1 LIKNNPPKNNIN
13 FESTGPFS
21 IKDDT
26 INKLL
31 NSSDSNKEQPKQSAL
46 SDLWKSDKN
55 SDNVKKK
62 DDNKF
67 SFDFSDEEKSHSIT
81 DLYNQFTNINNNKAE
96 KLQQPAKSNAS
107 MNDHESSVEF
117 LIKNNLIPSPPLNST
132 AREIGNLEIMPA
144 ANNDNNKPSIISNKL
159 GGIFKDQDNFDQ
171 SESLDDLED
180 MFNKAKEGSNKPKE
194 TDIERPSGLLIKNNP
209 PAEFQTKVYLSFF
222 FTKSFSSIYTNLI
235 KDSPK
240 NEILASLLNKEK
252 PKPSSANPT
261 LSNLLNNNK
270 SKPNSIEDNYI
281 KSIKNS
287 IEYSNNDFESD
298 DDEIEDLVNP
308 KLSKSGT
315 IGAAI
320 GAVVVGNSGL
330 TGSTSSIKS
339 IPNFNSKD
347 KQYPSSFTSIIPELF
362 DSNNNDNSNFKSPK
376 KPVSDQNDSAMT
388 ELVNK
393 LRLKNNELEKDKLE
407 LESKLRELD
416 MEKKKFEMLFNHSDK
431 ELAEKEKLIDK
442 MNEEKLKSEYAMK
455 SELNELK
462 ILRKEI
468 NDLKEDKHALEN
480 KLSLYQAATTLTAT
494 TSANQSTRSTDE
506 NNNTSTLA
514 NLNESLNIKIKAL
527 ENQIEELNKDRKI
540 LSACKED
547 LSIKLEE
554 TENDISKRNEALE
567 LATYKF
573 NLEKKAL
580 TEENIK
586 LKKDYNELNET
597 RKKLQHEIDNLK
609 LELNEKYFNYEKL
622 NLEKSNYE
630 NQFNREKED
639 NEKVRKNYDSEL
651 IQLKDQQLKL
661 TEKLSSAEA
670 KLISTERDLKYTQ
683 NQIDEKEKQIT
694 SLRDE
699 LVKSKSDY
707 SLQLNLLKLE
717 KEEKENLI
725 RKCETLEA
733 SLKKNNEEY
742 NNKSSKL
749 NRSSKLDVDE
759 DEKNTRDLTE
769 LEKENSDLN
778 KEVKNLIEKLKK
790 TEYEFEKFKTE
801 AELNELKSAIKSNN
815 SPSNKEVIINSENE
829 RLKNEVQKL
838 RNDFN
843 QMLNKYSNLEDNI
856 INNNSNQNTLNG
868 NSTLPKGH
876 ITSYDNRNKNDFL
889 IRQNPVDVPA

>member
-1 LIKNNPPKNNIN
+1 
-13 FESTGPFS
+13 
-21 IKDDT
+21 
-26 INKLL
+26 
-31 NSSDSNKEQPKQSAL
+31 
-46 SDLWKSDKN
+46 
-55 SDNVKKK
+55 
-62 DDNKF
+62 
-67 SFDFSDEEKSHSIT
+67 
-81 DLYNQFTNINNNKAE
+81 
-96 KLQQPAKSNAS
+96 
-107 MNDHESSVEF
+107 M
-117 LIKNNLIPSPPLNST
+117 
-132 AREIGNLEIMPA
+132 
-144 ANNDNNKPSIISNKL
+144 
-159 GGIFKDQDNFDQ
+159 
-171 SESLDDLED
+171 
-180 MFNKAKEGSNKPKE
+180 
-194 TDIERPSGLLIKNNP
+194 
-209 PAEFQTKVYLSFF
+209 
-222 FTKSFSSIYTNLI
+222 
-235 KDSPK
+235 
-240 NEILASLLNKEK
+240 NKEK
-252 PKPSSANPT
+252 PQLSSANPT
-261 LSNLLNNNK
+261 LSNIFNSNK
-270 SKPNSIEDNYI
+270 SKPNSIEENYI

-298 DDEIEDLVNP
+298 DEIEDLVKP

-320 GAVVVGNSGL
+320 GAVVVGNSGNSGL
-330 TGSTSSIKS
+330 NRSTSSIKS
-339 IPNFNSKD
+339 IPNFNNNNKD
-347 KQYPSSFTSIIPELF
+347 KQYASSFTSIIPELF
-362 DSNNNDNSNFKSPK
+362 ESNNNDNSNIKSPRK
-376 KPVSDQNDSAMT
+376 TTVDQNDSALN

-494 TSANQSTRSTDE
+494 SANQSTRSIDE
-506 NNNTSTLA
+506 NNNNASTLA

-554 TENDISKRNEALE
+554 TESDISKRNEALE

-580 TEENIK
+580 TDENIK

-597 RKKLQHEIDNLK
+597 RKKLQQEIDSLK
-609 LELNEKYFNYEKL
+609 LELNDKLFNYEKL

-639 NEKVRKNYDSEL
+639 NEKVRRNYDFEL
-651 IQLKDQQLKL
+651 NQLKDQHLKL
-661 TEKLSSAEA
+661 SEKLSTAEA

-683 NQIDEKEKQIT
+683 NQIDEKERQIT

-707 SLQLNLLKLE
+707 SVQLNLLKIE

-725 RKCETLEA
+725 RKCESLEA

-742 NNKSSKL
+742 NSKSSKL
-749 NRSSKLDVDE
+749 SRSSKLDIDE
-759 DEKNTRDLTE
+759 DDKNRRDLTQ
-769 LEKENSDLN
+769 LEKENSELN
-778 KEVKNLIEKLKK
+778 KEVKNLIEKLNK

-801 AELNELKSAIKSNN
+801 AELNALKNAMKPNN
-815 SPSNKEVIINSENE
+815 NYKEERTPPLPHKDIIINSENE
-829 RLKNEVQKL
+829 KLKNEVQKL

-843 QMLNKYSNLEDNI
+843 QMLNKYSNLENNI
-856 INNNSNQNTLNG
+856 SNSQNHNTLNG
-868 NSTLPKGH
+868 GSTLPKSH
-876 ITSYDNRNKNDFL
+876 IIDYDNRNKTDFL

>member
-1 LIKNNPPKNNIN
+1 
-13 FESTGPFS
+13 
-21 IKDDT
+21 
-26 INKLL
+26 
-31 NSSDSNKEQPKQSAL
+31 
-46 SDLWKSDKN
+46 
-55 SDNVKKK
+55 
-62 DDNKF
+62 
-67 SFDFSDEEKSHSIT
+67 
-81 DLYNQFTNINNNKAE
+81 
-96 KLQQPAKSNAS
+96 
-107 MNDHESSVEF
+107 M
-117 LIKNNLIPSPPLNST
+117 
-132 AREIGNLEIMPA
+132 
-144 ANNDNNKPSIISNKL
+144 
-159 GGIFKDQDNFDQ
+159 
-171 SESLDDLED
+171 
-180 MFNKAKEGSNKPKE
+180 
-194 TDIERPSGLLIKNNP
+194 
-209 PAEFQTKVYLSFF
+209 
-222 FTKSFSSIYTNLI
+222 
-235 KDSPK
+235 
-240 NEILASLLNKEK
+240 NKEK
-252 PKPSSANPT
+252 PQLSSANPT
-261 LSNLLNNNK
+261 LSNIFNSNK
-270 SKPNSIEDNYI
+270 SKPNSIEENYI

-298 DDEIEDLVNP
+298 DEIEDLVKP

-320 GAVVVGNSGL
+320 GAVVVGNSGNSGL
-330 TGSTSSIKS
+330 NRSTSSIKS
-339 IPNFNSKD
+339 IPNFNNNNKD
-347 KQYPSSFTSIIPELF
+347 KQYTSSFTSIIPELF
-362 DSNNNDNSNFKSPK
+362 ESNNNDNSNIKSPRK
-376 KPVSDQNDSAMT
+376 TTVDQNDSALN

-494 TSANQSTRSTDE
+494 SANQSTRSIDE
-506 NNNTSTLA
+506 NNNNASTLA

-554 TENDISKRNEALE
+554 TESDISKRNEALE

-580 TEENIK
+580 TDENIK

-597 RKKLQHEIDNLK
+597 RKKLQQEIDSLK
-609 LELNEKYFNYEKL
+609 LELNDKLFNYEKL

-639 NEKVRKNYDSEL
+639 NEKVRRNYDFEL
-651 IQLKDQQLKL
+651 NQLKDQHLKL
-661 TEKLSSAEA
+661 SEKLSTAEA

-683 NQIDEKEKQIT
+683 NQIDEKERQIT

-707 SLQLNLLKLE
+707 SVQLNLLKIE

-725 RKCETLEA
+725 RKCESLEA

-742 NNKSSKL
+742 NSKSSKL
-749 NRSSKLDVDE
+749 SRSSKLDIDE
-759 DEKNTRDLTE
+759 DDKNRRDLTQ
-769 LEKENSDLN
+769 LEKENSELN
-778 KEVKNLIEKLKK
+778 KEVKNLIEKLNK

-801 AELNELKSAIKSNN
+801 AELNALKNAMKPNN
-815 SPSNKEVIINSENE
+815 NYKEERTPPLPHKDIIINSENE
-829 RLKNEVQKL
+829 KLKNEVQKL

-843 QMLNKYSNLEDNI
+843 EMLNKYSNLENNI
-856 INNNSNQNTLNG
+856 SNSQNHNTLNG
-868 NSTLPKGH
+868 GSTLPKSH
-876 ITSYDNRNKNDFL
+876 IIDYDNRNKTDFL

>member
-1 LIKNNPPKNNIN
+1 
-13 FESTGPFS
+13 
-21 IKDDT
+21 
-26 INKLL
+26 
-31 NSSDSNKEQPKQSAL
+31 
-46 SDLWKSDKN
+46 
-55 SDNVKKK
+55 
-62 DDNKF
+62 
-67 SFDFSDEEKSHSIT
+67 
-81 DLYNQFTNINNNKAE
+81 
-96 KLQQPAKSNAS
+96 
-107 MNDHESSVEF
+107 MN
-117 LIKNNLIPSPPLNST
+117 
-132 AREIGNLEIMPA
+132 
-144 ANNDNNKPSIISNKL
+144 
-159 GGIFKDQDNFDQ
+159 
-171 SESLDDLED
+171 
-180 MFNKAKEGSNKPKE
+180 
-194 TDIERPSGLLIKNNP
+194 
-209 PAEFQTKVYLSFF
+209 
-222 FTKSFSSIYTNLI
+222 
-235 KDSPK
+235 
-240 NEILASLLNKEK
+240 
-252 PKPSSANPT
+252 
-261 LSNLLNNNK
+261 
-270 SKPNSIEDNYI
+270 
-281 KSIKNS
+281 
-287 IEYSNNDFESD
+287 
-298 DDEIEDLVNP
+298 
-308 KLSKSGT
+308 
-315 IGAAI
+315 
-320 GAVVVGNSGL
+320 
-330 TGSTSSIKS
+330 
-339 IPNFNSKD
+339 
-347 KQYPSSFTSIIPELF
+347 
-362 DSNNNDNSNFKSPK
+362 
-376 KPVSDQNDSAMT
+376 

-416 MEKKKFEMLFNHSDK
+416 IEKKKFEMLFNHSDK

-494 TSANQSTRSTDE
+494 SPNQTIRSIDE
-506 NNNTSTLA
+506 NNNASTLA

-527 ENQIEELNKDRKI
+527 ENQIDELNKDRKI

-573 NLEKKAL
+573 NLEKKSL
-580 TEENIK
+580 TEENLK
-586 LKKDYNELNET
+586 LKKDYNELSDT
-597 RKKLQHEIDNLK
+597 RKKLQQEIDNLK

-651 IQLKDQQLKL
+651 NQLKDQQIKL
-661 TEKLSSAEA
+661 TEKLSTAEA

-683 NQIDEKEKQIT
+683 HQIDEKEKQIT

-699 LVKSKSDY
+699 LVKCKSDY
-707 SLQLNLLKLE
+707 SVQLNLLKIE

-725 RKCETLEA
+725 RKCESLEA

-749 NRSSKLDVDE
+749 NRSSKLDNDE
-759 DEKNTRDLTE
+759 DDKNRRDLDE

-801 AELNELKSAIKSNN
+801 AELNALKNSIKPTNN
-815 SPSNKEVIINSENE
+815 YKDERTPPLPHREVIINSENE
-829 RLKNEVQKL
+829 KLKNEVQKL

-843 QMLNKYSNLEDNI
+843 EILNKYSNLENNI
-856 INNNSNQNTLNG
+856 SNNNNNQNILNG
-868 NSTLPKGH
+868 TSLPKSH
-876 ITSYDNRNKNDFL
+876 IIDYDNRNKNDFL
-889 IRQNPVDVPA
+889 IRQNPVDVPAYDFLLFIHNYI

>member
-1 LIKNNPPKNNIN
+1 
-13 FESTGPFS
+13 
-21 IKDDT
+21 
-26 INKLL
+26 
-31 NSSDSNKEQPKQSAL
+31 
-46 SDLWKSDKN
+46 
-55 SDNVKKK
+55 
-62 DDNKF
+62 
-67 SFDFSDEEKSHSIT
+67 
-81 DLYNQFTNINNNKAE
+81 
-96 KLQQPAKSNAS
+96 
-107 MNDHESSVEF
+107 M
-117 LIKNNLIPSPPLNST
+117 
-132 AREIGNLEIMPA
+132 
-144 ANNDNNKPSIISNKL
+144 
-159 GGIFKDQDNFDQ
+159 
-171 SESLDDLED
+171 
-180 MFNKAKEGSNKPKE
+180 
-194 TDIERPSGLLIKNNP
+194 
-209 PAEFQTKVYLSFF
+209 
-222 FTKSFSSIYTNLI
+222 
-235 KDSPK
+235 
-240 NEILASLLNKEK
+240 NKEK
-252 PKPSSANPT
+252 PQLSSANPT
-261 LSNLLNNNK
+261 LSNIFNSNK
-270 SKPNSIEDNYI
+270 SKPNSIEENYI

-298 DDEIEDLVNP
+298 DEIEDLVKP

-320 GAVVVGNSGL
+320 GAVVVGNSGNSGL
-330 TGSTSSIKS
+330 NRSTSSIKS
-339 IPNFNSKD
+339 IPNFNNNNKD
-347 KQYPSSFTSIIPELF
+347 KQYTSSFTSIIPELF
-362 DSNNNDNSNFKSPK
+362 ESNNNDNSNIKSPRK
-376 KPVSDQNDSAMT
+376 TTVDQNDSALN

-494 TSANQSTRSTDE
+494 SANQSTRSIDE
-506 NNNTSTLA
+506 NNNNASTLA

-554 TENDISKRNEALE
+554 TESDISKRNEALE

-580 TEENIK
+580 TDENIK

-597 RKKLQHEIDNLK
+597 RKKLQQEIDSLK
-609 LELNEKYFNYEKL
+609 LELNDKLFNYEKL

-639 NEKVRKNYDSEL
+639 NEKVKRNYDFEL
-651 IQLKDQQLKL
+651 NQLKDQHLKL
-661 TEKLSSAEA
+661 SEKLSTAEA

-683 NQIDEKEKQIT
+683 NQIDEKERQIT

-707 SLQLNLLKLE
+707 SVQLNLLKIE

-725 RKCETLEA
+725 RKCESLEA

-742 NNKSSKL
+742 NSKSSKL
-749 NRSSKLDVDE
+749 SRSSKLDIDE
-759 DEKNTRDLTE
+759 DDKNRRDLTQ
-769 LEKENSDLN
+769 LEKENSELN
-778 KEVKNLIEKLKK
+778 KEVKNLIEKLNK

-801 AELNELKSAIKSNN
+801 AELNALKNAMKPNN
-815 SPSNKEVIINSENE
+815 NYKEERTPPLPHKDIIINSENE
-829 RLKNEVQKL
+829 KLKNEVQKL

-843 QMLNKYSNLEDNI
+843 EMLNKYSNLENNI
-856 INNNSNQNTLNG
+856 SNSQNHNTLNG
-868 NSTLPKGH
+868 GSTLPKSH
-876 ITSYDNRNKNDFL
+876 IIDYDNRNKTDFL